1 MKESDIPI
9 NFLEKSNIK
18 DNYNLDDI
26 EFIILDINNKI
37 RQKYIEV
44 VKNKIINHTSYN
56 FNVYKTDQEFLCPN
70 NFIDKVIFDLKNIN
84 LIFYLKKNVDIN
96 ITEEAVIK
104 NFIKKNW

>member
-26 EFIILDINNKI
+26 EFIVLDINNKI

-44 VKNKIINHTSYN
+44 VKNKIINHTSI
-56 FNVYKTDQEFLCPN
+56 KLT
-70 NFIDKVIFDLKNIN
+70 
-84 LIFYLKKNVDIN
+84 
-96 ITEEAVIK
+96 K
-104 NFIKKNW
+104 NFYAQIILLIK